1 MLYSLCI
8 AANNEENLA
17 VMTGLILTNYCVR
30 YPHAVPFLR
39 NEMPF
44 FSTKN
49 FKNPFR
55 LEGVAF

>member
-17 VMTGLILTNYCVR
+17 VMTGLILTN
-30 YPHAVPFLR
+30 HWVPFLR

-49 FKNPFR
+49 FKNTFR
-55 LEGVAF
+55 LGGVAF